1 VKTICDTFAVSRSNL
16 IERLELAEKTRS
28 TYVKP
33 DDEWLLPLVRELVD
47 ERPTYGY
54 RRITAL
60 LNRQFRKAGK
70 PRVNHKRIYRLM
82 RSAKLLLQKCT
93 GRRIDRTH
101 DGVVQ
106 TLHSNTRWCSDGFE
120 IHCWNQEVVRVA
132 FAMDTCDREV
142 ITWAA
147 STTGF
152 SGEMIRDMMLL
163 AVERRFG
170 SYRVPHRLEWLSD
183 NGSCYT
189 AGDTIDFASQLG
201 LAACFTPV
209 RSPESNGMSEA
220 FVKTFKRDY
229 VRCNPCPTAEIV
241 LGQLDAWFE
250 DYNSSH
256 PHSRL
261 KMLSPRE
268 FIEANSSLA
277 VCPA

>member
-1 VKTICDTFAVSRSNL
+1 MKTICDTFAVSRSNL

-70 PRVNHKRIYRLM
+70 PRVNHKRVYRLM

-120 IHCWNQEVVRVA
+120 I
-132 FAMDTCDREV
+132 
-142 ITWAA
+142 
-147 STTGF
+147 
-152 SGEMIRDMMLL
+152 
-163 AVERRFG
+163 
-170 SYRVPHRLEWLSD
+170 P
-183 NGSCYT
+183 
-189 AGDTIDFASQLG
+189 
-201 LAACFTPV
+201 
-209 RSPESNGMSEA
+209 
-220 FVKTFKRDY
+220 
-229 VRCNPCPTAEIV
+229 
-241 LGQLDAWFE
+241 
-250 DYNSSH
+250 
-256 PHSRL
+256 
-261 KMLSPRE
+261 
-268 FIEANSSLA
+268 
-277 VCPA
+277 